1 MADPVEKVALVI
13 PTPLNILNL
22 ANENIVDNLR
32 RQQSSDI
39 EFESLYRLAYRIHYN
54 TGELLVT
61 KDLSEEQ

>member
-32 RQQSSDI
+32 RQQESDI
-39 EFESLYRLAYRIHYN
+39 EFESLYRLAHRIHYN

-61 KDLSEEQ
+61 KDLSEDQ